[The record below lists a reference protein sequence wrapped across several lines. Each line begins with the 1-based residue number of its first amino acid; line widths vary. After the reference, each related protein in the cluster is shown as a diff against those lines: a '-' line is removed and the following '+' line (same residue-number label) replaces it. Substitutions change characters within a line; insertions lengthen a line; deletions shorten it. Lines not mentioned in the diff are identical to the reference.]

1 MLAIERRNRILAK
14 LTMEGKVLVSDLS
27 REFGVTEETIRRD
40 LEKLE
45 KEGLATKTYGGAVR
59 TENMKADLP
68 FTCASKPM
76 SRQSAI
82 SRP

>member
-40 LEKLE
+40 WKSS
-45 KEGLATKTYGGAVR
+45 KRKGLR
-59 TENMKADLP
+59 QRHTEA
-68 FTCASKPM
+68 
-76 SRQSAI
+76 R
-82 SRP
+82 